1 MGAGCFCLEIH
12 IQLWY
17 NKLRNRFLN
26 GGNADIS
33 KVIRT
38 SNNLRITVVTGND
51 IESSISSSDKEMDM
65 RAKEAVEAAI
75 KKAKIC
81 GKPVARY
88 DAVNNTAYIETS
100 DGERKYV

>member
-1 MGAGCFCLEIH
+1 M
-12 IQLWY
+12 
-17 NKLRNRFLN
+17 
-26 GGNADIS
+26 S

-38 SNNLRITVVTGND
+38 KNNLKITVVTGSD
-51 IESSISSSDKEMDM
+51 IESNISSSDKEMDI
-65 RAKEAVEAAI
+65 RAREAVEAAI

-88 DAVNNTAYIETS
+88 DSVNKSAYIETS

>member
-1 MGAGCFCLEIH
+1 M
-12 IQLWY
+12 
-17 NKLRNRFLN
+17 N
-26 GGNADIS
+26 
-33 KVIRT
+33 KVIKT
-38 SNNLRITVVTGND
+38 SNNLEITVVTGND
-51 IESSISSSDKEMDM
+51 IDSSISSSDKDM

-100 DGERKYV
+100 DGERRYV